1 MPDDEGLTAVSTPNL
16 KEEHVRGHDES
27 SQKDFAYFLQPA
39 ILWESVY
46 RLRRAAYNYGT
57 FEDFNLKCQLFRSG
71 IYPSGVQARPFHL
84 WLGKF

>member
-1 MPDDEGLTAVSTPNL
+1 MKVVKKILRIFYN
-16 KEEHVRGHDES
+16 
-27 SQKDFAYFLQPA
+27 PA

-84 WLGKF
+84 VVR